1 MESYEKQKNLQALT
15 ARSLETL
22 ASMRAEADALILNIW
37 NQVEQKYAG
46 VTPNEN
52 AWTCV
57 VLMV

>member
-1 MESYEKQKNLQALT
+1 MQALT

-57 VLMV
+57 VLMA